1 MRKITRNRIKRR
13 QVHGFDN
20 AAERDLDLLLR
31 PDTAS
36 YKKPLVRSER
46 HLTLVEISKLRDD
59 EKRQFQ
65 DALMEPFLGTYM
77 NSKPGINSN
86 RRWREAQ
93 SGWVEQT
100 LYDDAWSSLFLS
112 RIKGGTK

>member
-1 MRKITRNRIKRR
+1 
-13 QVHGFDN
+13 VHGFDN

-46 HLTLVEISKLRDD
+46 QLTLAEIRELGLD
-59 EKRQFQ
+59 EKKQFQ
-65 DALMEPFLGTYM
+65 NALMEPFLGTYM
-77 NSKPGINSN
+77 NSKPGINCN

-93 SGWVEQT
+93 SGWVEQAH
-100 LYDDAWSSLFLS
+100 YDDAWLSLFLS